1 MLKLDNEH
9 TLVLPLVESKDDE
22 ICLPLAI
29 NVLLT
34 YWGEYNLI
42 QEAKERARKYKD
54 IKGSIFIEG
63 FELAESRGY
72 VVNIFRGNIQG
83 LKKKIDQGIPS
94 IVIMPGLKDTI
105 QHATVISGYDPE
117 ENRIVMYVPEP
128 DTVGSI
134 PEKKFTELWEQDGSL
149 TITIIPVDMKDVNE
163 KESAN
168 TDQSYRMCFEAERL
182 LLTGKTKEAIE
193 KLKNAADTNKSNEL
207 ALDMLGSIY
216 NELKSDEAKNYFE
229 ASIKLNPK
237 FYLSYRGIGN
247 YYLRKE
253 EYLLAEKSYSSAI
266 SINPSRFGP
275 IYKNRGIVRL
285 KLDDKEGAISD
296 LDMYL
301 DQCPQANDKNNIELA
316 IKELSSE
323 KT

>member
-63 FELAESRGY
+63 FELAENRGY

-149 TITIIPVDMKDVNE
+149 TITIIPADMKDINE

>member
-1 MLKLDNEH
+1 M
-9 TLVLPLVESKDDE
+9 ESKEDE
-22 ICLPLAI
+22 ICLPLAL
-29 NVLLT
+29 NVILT
-34 YWGEYNLI
+34 YWGEYNLVK
-42 QEAKERARKYKD
+42 EAKERARKYND
-54 IKGSIFIEG
+54 AKGSIFIEG
-63 FELAESRGY
+63 IELAENRGY
-72 VVNIFRGNIQG
+72 FVSIFRGNIQG

-117 ENRIVMYVPEP
+117 ENRIVTYVPEP

-149 TITIIPVDMKDVNE
+149 TITIVPEDMKDVND
-163 KESAN
+163 KESPH

-193 KLKNAADTNKSNEL
+193 KLRNAADTNKGNEL

-229 ASIKLNPK
+229 ASIKVNPK

-266 SINPSRFGP
+266 SINPNRFGP

-285 KLDDKEGAISD
+285 KLDNKEGAISD
-296 LDMYL
+296 LNMYL
-301 DQCPQANDKNNIELA
+301 DQCPQANDKNNVELA
-316 IKELSSE
+316 IKDLSS
-323 KT
+323 KKP